1 MYCKYHCLL
10 YAGNGYSCMYSQ
22 SRVCARNLE
31 IAQCSCAVSR
41 LRNAVAQSRDCAALL
56 RNLEIGTQFEDSEN
70 ALRNLEIAHIPK
82 LHGTYIYIKLYDHPL
97 PEH

>member
-1 MYCKYHCLL
+1 MQE
-10 YAGNGYSCMYSQ
+10 MVTV
-22 SRVCARNLE
+22 VCILNPEFAHA
-31 IAQCSCAVSR
+31 ISR

-82 LHGTYIYIKLYDHPL
+82 LHGTYIYFQEDSIPGNFQGKHI
-97 PEH
+97 